1 MASQVTIYE
10 GVNKSGSPV
19 ERTSRFFHASI
30 INREETIMKAI
41 ILKPGKHGEV
51 VDIDL
56 SYNNLRSLVGGNI
69 EMTYPFEDEYL
80 AVISNEEAKLL
91 DLPPNRA
98 DRRSDA
104 SIADIYCGTMV
115 VVALAPEGDY
125 RDLTD
130 EEENLVM
137 KMWGPLEGKD
147 DWGGAKP
154 NMDFHIYAGDD
165 ALAFFMG
172 EMR

>member
-1 MASQVTIYE
+1 M
-10 GVNKSGSPV
+10 KL
-19 ERTSRFFHASI
+19 
-30 INREETIMKAI
+30 KAI
-41 ILKPGKHGEV
+41 VIKPGKFAQV
-51 VDIDL
+51 KDIDPTY
-56 SYNNLRSLVGGNI
+56 SALRSLVGGNI

-80 AVISNEEAKLL
+80 AVVSNEEAKLL
-91 DLPPNRA
+91 GLPPNRA
-98 DRRSDA
+98 ARRSDG
-104 SIADIYCGTMV
+104 SISDIYCGTMI

-165 ALAFFMG
+165 ARAFFMG
-172 EMR
+172 GMR